1 MPRPIPPLV
10 DSVIDTIGCTPAVNL
25 RRAVASRGLQGRV
38 IAKLELLNPGF
49 SKKDRVGL
57 EMVRQAK
64 ASGQLA
70 PGQTVVE
77 LTSGNTGTGL
87 AIACVALG
95 HPFIAVMSK
104 GNTPE
109 RATMMR
115 ALGARVELVDQASG
129 GVMGKVTGEDLALV
143 AQRTEELV
151 KELGAFR
158 ASQFDLQSNPLA
170 HELYTGP
177 ELWGQA
183 QGKLDAFVDFSGTTG
198 SFVGVMRFLRKVN
211 PEVRGYLIEPVGAA
225 VMAGQPVTN
234 AGHRIQG
241 GGYSLANPP
250 LLDRSL
256 VTEFLTVNDE
266 QATAG
271 ARELARLE
279 GIFGGYSSGANYHAA
294 MSLLAGRES
303 GNTVAMLVC
312 DSGLK
317 YVSTDLYE

>member
-1 MPRPIPPLV
+1 V

-25 RRAVASRGLQGRV
+25 RRAVAARGLKGRV

-57 EMVRQAK
+57 EMVRQAH
-64 ASGQLA
+64 AAGLLA
-70 PGQTVVE
+70 EGQTVVE

-87 AIACVALG
+87 AIACRALG
-95 HPFIAVMSK
+95 HRFIAVMSK

-115 ALGARVELVDQASG
+115 ALGAEVELVDQAPNSTPG
-129 GVMGKVTGEDLALV
+129 QVTGEDLALV
-143 AQRTEELV
+143 AKRTEELV
-151 KELGAFR
+151 RQHNAFR
-158 ASQFDLQSNPLA
+158 ASQFDLQFNPLA
-170 HELYTGP
+170 HELHTGP
-177 ELWGQA
+177 ELWQQA
-183 QGKLDAFVDFSGTTG
+183 QGRIDAFVDFAGTTG
-198 SFVGVMRFLRKVN
+198 SFVGVMRYLRKMN
-211 PEVRGYLIEPVGAA
+211 PDVRGYLLEPAGAP
-225 VMAGQPVTN
+225 VMAGRPVTH

-256 VTEFLTVNDE
+256 VTDYLTVDDDA
-266 QATAG
+266 ATAG
-271 ARELARLE
+271 ARELARME

-294 MSLLAGRES
+294 MTLLAGREA

-317 YVSTDLYE
+317 YVSTDLYV